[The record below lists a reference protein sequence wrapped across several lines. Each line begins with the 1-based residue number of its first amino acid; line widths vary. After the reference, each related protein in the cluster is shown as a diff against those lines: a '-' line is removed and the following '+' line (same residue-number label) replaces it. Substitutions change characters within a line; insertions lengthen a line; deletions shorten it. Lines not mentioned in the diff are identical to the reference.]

1 MYKTY
6 ATTKKLLC
14 FKQPLCLPSVFKR
27 LRVLFEDRMSGVNGG
42 CLGNSRDVRHE
53 LSTSCIDHSAAFVG
67 KIVCLEISEFEA
79 LGLGLVAAEQIK
91 IKQRYVKVEF

>member
-1 MYKTY
+1 MN
-6 ATTKKLLC
+6 
-14 FKQPLCLPSVFKR
+14 
-27 LRVLFEDRMSGVNGG
+27 GVNSG

-79 LGLGLVAAEQIK
+79 LGLSKDTSKLNFRIRKYGVKFVKFPFEQIIQWK
-91 IKQRYVKVEF
+91 KPNH